1 MWESGHKWLSW
12 WNKVFLLRE
21 SSLIRHHYIY
31 SSPLHLFTIIVFTYD
46 HYIYSPPLHLFII
59 IMCESLNMSPHHEH
73 LSSLQTPCEARAQT
87 RFHHFDLSL
96 ASHFS
101 SFQILPTT
109 AISFFLLFFTRFFVI
124 LISISALKVSIFRQ
138 QKYESFY
145 AFWTRAAT
153 TSISHFFLTSSL
165 RLLMSFLWT
174 VLAFLPCV
182 WVL

>member
-46 HYIYSPPLHLFII
+46 HYIDSPPLHLFII

-73 LSSLQTPCEARAQT
+73 LSSLQTPWEARAQT

-109 AISFFLLFFTRFFVI
+109 AISFFYYSLPSFLSFWHPSLPWRFQF
-124 LISISALKVSIFRQ
+124 SGNKSMN
-138 QKYESFY
+138 
-145 AFWTRAAT
+145 
-153 TSISHFFLTSSL
+153 HFMHSEHMLQPLPSLTSS
-165 RLLMSFLWT
+165 
-174 VLAFLPCV
+174 
-182 WVL
+182 